1 MTKLFSWVVICF
13 LLACHSPSTTESF
26 PPAHREQRDNFQEC
40 VGEGC
45 ATVELIYP
53 VFAGDTRLAGL
64 LNRQVEGQHLR
75 MWISGDQ
82 QYREMEEAIDSFFK
96 DYRVFRNDY
105 PQVMQEWTFETNARV
120 THQSDSLISIRF
132 ENFSYLGGAHPN
144 TVVAYLNL
152 KGDGEV
158 LERGQLLIDGEGLL
172 ELAREKF
179 KEHHQVEPGTRLEE
193 DGRFFLDDGAF
204 FLPATMGYEG
214 NEFVLLYNAYEIG
227 PYVMGRTEL
236 RFPLK
241 ELAGVVYSGG
251 PG

>member
-179 KEHHQVEPGTRLEE
+179 KEH
-193 DGRFFLDDGAF
+193 
-204 FLPATMGYEG
+204 
-214 NEFVLLYNAYEIG
+214 
-227 PYVMGRTEL
+227 
-236 RFPLK
+236 
-241 ELAGVVYSGG
+241 
-251 PG
+251 